1 MKTKLLMHR
10 SKKVHIHYCCTAVF
24 TIETAKNCQ
33 SMTSDR
39 LLFHVLHKG
48 KEGVGL
54 TIQEH
59 IISPLVICTILVIHI
74 LRAYE
79 VNSLVELHGD
89 IFLYCVIKYIHTTQ

>member
-1 MKTKLLMHR
+1 
-10 SKKVHIHYCCTAVF
+10 
-24 TIETAKNCQ
+24 
-33 SMTSDR
+33 MTSDR
-39 LLFHVLHKG
+39 QLFHILHKR

-59 IISPLVICTILVIHI
+59 IIPPLVICTISVIHI

-79 VNSLVELHGD
+79 VNSLIEFHGD